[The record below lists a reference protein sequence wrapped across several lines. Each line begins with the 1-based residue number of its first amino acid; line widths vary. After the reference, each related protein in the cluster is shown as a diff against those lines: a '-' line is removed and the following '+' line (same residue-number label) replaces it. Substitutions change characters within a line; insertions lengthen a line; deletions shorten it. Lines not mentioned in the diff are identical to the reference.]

1 MILTIT
7 RQNLRAGLA
16 PVSASVPTKTT
27 LPVLSNVLIETDD
40 DSVWIS
46 GTNLDVAIRVRVPA
60 DVEQPGAITVPGKK
74 LQEITRELADD
85 LIRFRVEREQ
95 LEIECG
101 FSRFKLLGMASEEF
115 PSLPAIDFG
124 TGWKLSEA
132 SLRKLIQATAFA
144 VSDEES
150 RPILKG
156 VLWELGEAEMSM
168 VATNG
173 HRLAKMTVESDPT
186 GADGVSLIIPPT
198 ALNQVERLFD
208 QDSQVSVARGGNY
221 LGFRSSTK
229 EVYTRLIDG
238 NYPDYE
244 QVIPKDNDKAAFVDK
259 STIEAGVR
267 RMAVMASSQTHRI
280 TLSFEANKLR
290 LQAVT
295 PDLGQARDELE
306 LDYQGELMEIA
317 FNANYLLELLRNMP
331 AGEVKVT
338 FKSSERATTIQPSG
352 TEMDYLC
359 LIMPLRLSD

>member
-27 LPVLSNVLIETDD
+27 LPVLSNVLIETDNN
-40 DSVWIS
+40 SVWIS
-46 GTNLDVAIRVRVPA
+46 GTNLDVSIRVRVPA

-74 LQEITRELADD
+74 LQEITRELAED
-85 LIRFRVEREQ
+85 LVRFRVEREQ

-101 FSRFKLLGMASEEF
+101 LSCFKLLGMASDEF
-115 PSLPAIDFG
+115 PSFPAIDFS

-156 VLWELGEAEMSM
+156 VLWELGESEMSM

-173 HRLAKMTVESDPT
+173 HRLAKMTVKSDPT
-186 GADGVSLIIPPT
+186 GGEGEHLVVPPA

-208 QDSQVSVARGGNY
+208 EDSPVSVARGGNH
-221 LGFRSSTK
+221 LGFRSATK
-229 EVYTRLIDG
+229 EVYTRLIQG
-238 NYPDYE
+238 KYPNYE
-244 QVIPKDNDKAAFVDK
+244 QVIPKDNDKEAYVDK
-259 STIEAGVR
+259 SAIEAGVR

-280 TLSFEANKLR
+280 SLSFEADKLR

-295 PDLGQARDELE
+295 PDLGQARDELK
-306 LDYQGELMEIA
+306 LDYQGDRMEIA
-317 FNANYLLELLRNMP
+317 FNASYLLEILRNMP

-338 FKSSERATTIQPSG
+338 FKTAERATTIQPSG

-359 LIMPLRLSD
+359 LIMPLRRAD